1 MRLQII
7 TVAVDKELA
16 SDQENG
22 GDINIPSVVK
32 FNFSSCPCLAKI
44 LKAMKLTE
52 HIDEFV
58 LRGFCR
64 LLTAIPPINRL
75 NPKGANFAAVLLVG
89 IAESIEGVLDMLAG
103 LSLA

>member
-1 MRLQII
+1 MGLQILPI
-7 TVAVDKELA
+7 AVDKELA

-22 GDINIPSVVK
+22 GDINIPSVVEL
-32 FNFSSCPCLAKI
+32 NLNPCPCLAKI

-64 LLTAIPPINRL
+64 NLVAIPPINRL
-75 NPKGANFAAVLLVG
+75 SPKGANFAAILLVG
-89 IAESIEGVLDMLAG
+89 ITQGIEGVLDMLAG
-103 LSLA
+103 FSLA